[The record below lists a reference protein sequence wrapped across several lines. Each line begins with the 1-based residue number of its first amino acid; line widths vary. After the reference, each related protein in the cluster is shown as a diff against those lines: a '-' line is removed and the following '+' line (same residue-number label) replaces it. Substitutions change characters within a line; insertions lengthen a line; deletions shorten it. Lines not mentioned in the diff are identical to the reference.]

1 MSIAQRREAV
11 RFLERCGVSVQ
22 RACVLVQLHRST
34 LLYQPRPIVADD
46 VPATIT
52 TLAQHHPRYGYRRVW
67 AVLRRTRPINRKRVH
82 RLWKQARLQ
91 VQRPRRRRSR
101 PERPAALAAA
111 FPNHIWAYDF
121 LEDRDAQGTVLRI
134 LTVMDEFT
142 REGLAIDVGTRTSAE
157 RVIGVLAQ
165 LVAVHGAPM
174 YVRSDNGAEFVAV
187 AVQLWL
193 AKQQIQTLY
202 IDPGS
207 PWQNGKDERF
217 NGTVRDECLNLYLFA
232 SVAEAR
238 VLLETFRQHYNTE
251 RPHSRLGY
259 QTPSEFKRAWIAAQ
273 ANGPASNIPT

>member
-11 RFLERCGVSVQ
+11 RFLEGYGVSVQ

-34 LLYQPRPIVADD
+34 LHYQPRPAVDDD
-46 VPATIT
+46 VPETIA
-52 TLAQHHPRYGYRRVW
+52 TLAQKHPRYGYRRVW
-67 AVLRRTRPINRKRVH
+67 AVLRRTRRINRKRVH

-91 VQRPRRRRSR
+91 VQRPKRRRSR

-142 REGLAIDVGTRTSAE
+142 REGLAIDVGTSTSAE
-157 RVIGVLAQ
+157 RVIGVLAR
-165 LVAVHGAPM
+165 LVAAHGAPM
-174 YVRSDNGAEFVAV
+174 YMRSDNGAEFVAI

-193 AKQQIQTLY
+193 AKQPTQTLY

-217 NGTVRDECLNLYLFA
+217 NGTVRDECLNLYLFT

-238 VLLETFRQHYNTE
+238 VRLESFRQHYNTE

-259 QTPSEFKRAWIAAQ
+259 KTPLEFKSVWISAQ
-273 ANGPASNIPT
+273 ANGQDSNIPT

>member
-11 RFLERCGVSVQ
+11 RFLESCGVSAQ

-34 LLYQPRPIVADD
+34 LHYQPRPVADDD
-46 VPATIT
+46 VPATIA
-52 TLAQHHPRYGYRRVW
+52 TLAQKHPRYCYRRVW
-67 AVLRRTRPINRKRVH
+67 AVLRRTRTINRKRVH
-82 RLWKQARLQ
+82 RLRKQARLQ
-91 VQRPRRRRSR
+91 VQRPKRRRSR

-142 REGLAIDVGTRTSAE
+142 REGLAIDVGTSTSAE

-174 YVRSDNGAEFVAV
+174 YMRSDNGAEFVAI

-193 AKQQIQTLY
+193 AKQPTKTLY
-202 IDPGS
+202 IEPGS

-217 NGTVRDECLNLYLFA
+217 NGTVRDECLNLYLFR

-238 VLLETFRQHYNTE
+238 VLLESFRQHYNTE

-259 QTPSEFKRAWIAAQ
+259 KTPSEFKHGWVSAQ
-273 ANGPASNIPT
+273 ANGADSNIPT